1 MEGKIPLRSATA
13 KPTVISF
20 SSQELCWLD
29 DFSQAPKE
37 VHAKLAWRVYMRM
50 YVRDSVADKD
60 AVVDAI
66 IQTIQTTIKEHPAT
80 AWIVRN
86 GHTLAHSLD
95 RLPDSGASD
104 GFTWTDQLANR
115 IVELIMQVGNIGN
128 NPAFH
133 NLLDYRALTWK
144 NPSKLAIKCLNDL
157 ATNLPLLYFLTWHH
171 PNNHLAD
178 GLLNK
183 WTDGVANVINKLPI
197 RINDLVAILY
207 ITDNKNGDAFATM
220 TTEWPEAVLLDQD
233 ALHAELWRRV
243 LLSKNPAIL
252 ERFEAYGPSQSYFRI
267 SFQMETLKTQA
278 SHNLRKHLP
287 SAKQTLPGI
296 RITEKRQLSIRELL
310 HAAAA
315 EAQAHLEKKGEGDE
329 KKKPEPDHR
338 FQFIPPNI
346 IAGSDV
352 LEEFKPEDIPPQ
364 YAQLQKDL
372 AEGGINVRLVKFKN
386 CPCVGCRAKSTPP
399 PPTGSANPEAS
410 KAKDEP
416 ASPLKHTTSS
426 SSSVSEDESTF
437 SEEPD
442 LDALAASVIAVATE
456 QAKK

>member
-1 MEGKIPLRSATA
+1 MEGKVPLRSATA

-37 VHAKLAWRVYMRM
+37 VRAKLAWRVYMRM
-50 YVRDSVADKD
+50 YVHDSVTDKD

-66 IQTIQTTIKEHPAT
+66 IQVIQTTIKEHPAT

-115 IVELIMQVGNIGN
+115 IVKLIIQVGNIGN

-133 NLLDYRALTWK
+133 NSLDYRVLTWK
-144 NPSKLAIKCLNDL
+144 NPSKLAIKCLNAL
-157 ATNLPLLYFLTWHH
+157 ATNLPLLSFLNWHQ
-171 PNNHLAD
+171 PNNQLAD
-178 GLLNK
+178 GWLNK
-183 WTDGVANVINKLPI
+183 WMDGVANVLNKLPI
-197 RINDLVAILY
+197 RIYDLVAILY
-207 ITDNKNGDAFATM
+207 TTCNENGDAFATM
-220 TTEWPEAVLLDQD
+220 TVEWPEAVLLEQD

-267 SFQMETLKTQA
+267 SFQMDTLKNQA

-287 SAKQTLPGI
+287 SAKQTLPSV
-296 RITEKRQLSIRELL
+296 RITGKRQLSIRELL

-352 LEEFKPEDIPPQ
+352 FEEIKPEDAPPQ
-364 YAQLQKDL
+364 YAQMQKDF
-372 AEGGINVRLVKFKN
+372 AEGGINVKLVKFKN

-399 PPTGSANPEAS
+399 SPAGSTKPEAS
-410 KAKDEP
+410 KAKDDP
-416 ASPLKHTTSS
+416 ASLLKHTTSS

-442 LDALAASVIAVATE
+442 LDDLTASAIAAAAE
-456 QAKK
+456 LAKK

>member
-20 SSQELCWLD
+20 SSQELCLLD
-29 DFSQAPKE
+29 DPSQAPKE
-37 VHAKLAWRVYMRM
+37 VRAKLAWRVYMRM
-50 YVRDSVADKD
+50 YVRDSVTDKD
-60 AVVDAI
+60 TVVDAI
-66 IQTIQTTIKEHPAT
+66 IRVIQPTIKEHPAT

-115 IVELIMQVGNIGN
+115 IVKLIMQVGNIGN

-133 NLLDYRALTWK
+133 NLLDYRVLTWGD
-144 NPSKLAIKCLNDL
+144 PSKLAVKCLNDL

-171 PNNHLAD
+171 PTNRLTD
-178 GLLNK
+178 GWLDK
-183 WTDGVANVINKLPI
+183 WTDEVANVINKLPI
-197 RINDLVAILY
+197 HICDLVAILY

-220 TTEWPEAVLLDQD
+220 TTEWPEAVLLGQD
-233 ALHAELWRRV
+233 ALYAELWRRV

-252 ERFEAYGPSQSYFRI
+252 ERFETYGPSQSYFRI

-278 SHNLRKHLP
+278 SHYLRKHLP
-287 SAKQTLPGI
+287 SAKQPLPGI

-315 EAQAHLEKKGEGDE
+315 EAQAHLEKKGGDE

-352 LEEFKPEDIPPQ
+352 FEEIKPEDAPPQ
-364 YAQLQKDL
+364 YAQMQKDF
-372 AEGGINVRLVKFKN
+372 AEGGINVKLVKFKN

-399 PPTGSANPEAS
+399 SSTGSTKPEAP

-416 ASPLKHTTSS
+416 ASLLKRTTSS

-442 LDALAASVIAVATE
+442 LDDLAASAIAVATE
-456 QAKK
+456 LAKK